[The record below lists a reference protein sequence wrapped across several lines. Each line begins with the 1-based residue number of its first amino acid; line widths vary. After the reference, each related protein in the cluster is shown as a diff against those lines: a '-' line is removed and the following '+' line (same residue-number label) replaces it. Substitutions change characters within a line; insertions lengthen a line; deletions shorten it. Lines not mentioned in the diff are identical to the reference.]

1 MSDNDSKF
9 KNSRRR
15 HADETAIKKQL
26 AIAKQHGMTEYNK
39 TLNTQTNRLN
49 KKHAMDCG
57 KPECMICGNPR
68 RLRKTLTVQERKLFQ
83 DLDDKDRQEDQ

>member
-15 HADETAIKKQL
+15 HADEAAIKKQL

-57 KPECMICGNPR
+57 RPECMICGNPR
-68 RLRKTLTVQERKLFQ
+68 RLHKTLTVQERKLFQ
-83 DLDDKDRQEDQ
+83 DLDDKDRQEDP

>member
-15 HADETAIKKQL
+15 HADEAAIKKQL

-39 TLNTQTNRLN
+39 TLATQTNRLN
-49 KKHAMDCG
+49 KHHAMDCG
-57 KPECMICGNPR
+57 NPQCSVCGNPR
-68 RLRKTLTVQERKLFQ
+68 KINKELSHQERKLFQ
-83 DLDDKDRQEDQ
+83 DLDKGLLGD